1 MTSTVWDQ
9 QATTIDEAW
18 QAVWAE
24 DDQQAG
30 IDHCLRMLAP
40 LTDHIAAVADA
51 HVLDVGAGI
60 GRLAIPI
67 AQSHPTA
74 TVWGLD
80 SSQAMTGHLADRCID
95 EETDNVLIV

>member
-18 QAVWAE
+18 RAVWAE

-40 LTDHIAAVADA
+40 VTDHIAAISDA
-51 HVLDVGAGI
+51 HVLDLGVGI

-67 AQSHPTA
+67 AQAHPAA

-80 SSQAMTGHLADRCID
+80 SSLAMTGHLLDRCICED
-95 EETDNVLIV
+95 IRNV